1 MTKNQLI
8 KDFGNNHDGYILV
21 KGKEYI
27 VYNPNGN
34 NPDNDAMWTNET
46 VTALIPNDGDDKT
59 FKYSEIEKFIK

>member
-34 NPDNDAMWTNET
+34 NPDNDAMWTNE
-46 VTALIPNDGDDKT
+46 N
-59 FKYSEIEKFIK
+59 